1 MLEAVLTYLN
11 NWFAHEIYTGQF
23 SIEGGNLF
31 PPILQVN
38 QKFRIVGSVF
48 NDGLHYCGERLTD
61 EKFTGS
67 VWALAVPK
75 KIELLVEEIT
85 KWSEKNQPGAY
96 TSESFGGYSYTRA
109 TNAKGVAVGWQDVFA
124 AQLAPYRKL
133 RDTSMVAPNPKGT
146 PPTPR
151 KSCWR

>member
-11 NWFAHEIYTGQF
+11 NWFAQEIYTGRF
-23 SIEGGNLF
+23 SIENGNLSL
-31 PPILQVN
+31 PNLQVN

-61 EKFTGS
+61 EKFDGA
-67 VWALAVPK
+67 VWALAIPK
-75 KIELLVEEIT
+75 KIELLAEEIA
-85 KWSEKNQPGAY
+85 KWTEKNQPSAY

-109 TNAKGVAVGWQDVFA
+109 INAKGAAVGWQDAFA

-133 RDTSMVAPNPKGT
+133 RDASMVSPNPKGT
-146 PPTPR
+146 PLTPR